1 MEESIFTKIING
13 DIPCH
18 KVYEDDLTLAFM
30 DIHPVQLGHVL
41 VVPKKE
47 INHFYDLETTDYQ
60 AVWETVKKI
69 AKAQKKTF
77 NTQRVGVKIEGF
89 DVPHAHVH
97 LIPVNNI
104 AELKGTANMSAEP
117 NHAMLAHKANEIKE
131 NL

>member
-18 KVYEDDLTLAFM
+18 KIYEDDLTIAFM
-30 DIHPVQLGHVL
+30 DIHPVQPGHVL

-47 INHFYDLETTDYQ
+47 VDHFDDLETTDYQ

-77 NTQRVGVKIEGF
+77 NPQRIGVKIEGF

-117 NHAMLAHKANEIKE
+117 NHAMLANKANEIKE